1 MARQT
6 APARPKASSLAQGR
20 SALFRVTAL
29 LPAGA
34 FRSPKNQTPSA
45 ERTALLPRK
54 GLFVTLCCTII
65 SLGNLFFL
73 ACQPGMRFWTNA
85 SDSAI
90 FRIGWQ
96 KSGNSAAPLSLPGGL
111 VTKKFSVTLHPLKIT
126 RTRQRRHA
134 SLLPPPRTPVAHRS
148 DIRPSIPAEAGPPQ
162 TGVFPV
168 IPVFT
173 SAGSARGKMRQISR
187 ASGATRKETEYSVQI
202 PISKVFLEI
211 APLEKTWNKISAE
224 RIVHFFPILSLKRR
238 QHNSGK
244 LLPTAVRLWKCSQ
257 PTVNSHRRN
266 CHEIQRYGHRCP
278 H

>member
-20 SALFRVTAL
+20 SALVRVTAL

-111 VTKKFSVTLHPLKIT
+111 VTKKFSGTLHPLKIARIRRARLPSASSLT
-126 RTRQRRHA
+126 RRRTA
-134 SLLPPPRTPVAHRS
+134 SRSPPP
-148 DIRPSIPAEAGPPQ
+148 IPALARTAPSR
-162 TGVFPV
+162 VFPM

-173 SAGSARGKMRQISR
+173 STGSAQV
-187 ASGATRKETEYSVQI
+187 EN
-202 PISKVFLEI
+202 
-211 APLEKTWNKISAE
+211 KTN
-224 RIVHFFPILSLKRR
+224 FPCQR
-238 QHNSGK
+238 HD
-244 LLPTAVRLWKCSQ
+244 T
-257 PTVNSHRRN
+257 RRN
-266 CHEIQRYGHRCP
+266 
-278 H
+278 

>member
-1 MARQT
+1 
-6 APARPKASSLAQGR
+6 
-20 SALFRVTAL
+20 
-29 LPAGA
+29 
-34 FRSPKNQTPSA
+34 
-45 ERTALLPRK
+45 
-54 GLFVTLCCTII
+54 
-65 SLGNLFFL
+65 
-73 ACQPGMRFWTNA
+73 MRFWTNA

-111 VTKKFSVTLHPLKIT
+111 VTKKFSVTLHPLKIA

-134 SLLPPPRTPVAHRS
+134 SLLPHSAPPPSHTVPTS
-148 DIRPSIPAEAGPPQ
+148 CLPFRPEAGPPQ
-162 TGVFPV
+162 TGAFPV

-187 ASGATRKETEYSVQI
+187 ASGATREETEYSVQI
-202 PISKVFLEI
+202 TISKVFLEI

>member
-20 SALFRVTAL
+20 SALVRVTAL

-65 SLGNLFFL
+65 SLGNLFFF
-73 ACQPGMRFWTNA
+73 ACQPGMRFWTIA

-126 RTRQRRHA
+126 RTRQGHF
-134 SLLPPPRTPVAHRS
+134 SLLSQFLTRRRPLFSPP
-148 DIRPSIPAEAGPPQ
+148 RPSIPARGRTAPNRSLPRAPCFHECRVC
-162 TGVFPV
+162 TGQNETNFPCQRRD
-168 IPVFT
+168 T
-173 SAGSARGKMRQISR
+173 
-187 ASGATRKETEYSVQI
+187 
-202 PISKVFLEI
+202 
-211 APLEKTWNKISAE
+211 
-224 RIVHFFPILSLKRR
+224 KR
-238 QHNSGK
+238 N
-244 LLPTAVRLWKCSQ
+244 
-257 PTVNSHRRN
+257 
-266 CHEIQRYGHRCP
+266 
-278 H
+278 

>member
-20 SALFRVTAL
+20 SALVRVTAL

-73 ACQPGMRFWTNA
+73 ACQPGMRFWTIA

-111 VTKKFSVTLHPLKIT
+111 VTKKFSVTLHPLKIA

-134 SLLPPPRTPVAHRS
+134 SLLPHSAPPVAHRS
-148 DIRPSIPAEAGPPQ
+148 DLLPSIPARRRSAPNRSLPRDPCFHEYGVCAG
-162 TGVFPV
+162 
-168 IPVFT
+168 
-173 SAGSARGKMRQISR
+173 
-187 ASGATRKETEYSVQI
+187 
-202 PISKVFLEI
+202 
-211 APLEKTWNKISAE
+211 
-224 RIVHFFPILSLKRR
+224 
-238 QHNSGK
+238 
-244 LLPTAVRLWKCSQ
+244 
-257 PTVNSHRRN
+257 
-266 CHEIQRYGHRCP
+266 
-278 H
+278 

>member
-6 APARPKASSLAQGR
+6 APARPKASSLAQGG
-20 SALFRVTAL
+20 SALFRATAL

-65 SLGNLFFL
+65 SLGNLFFF

-111 VTKKFSVTLHPLKIT
+111 VTKKFSVTLHPLKIA
-126 RTRQRRHA
+126 RIRRA
-134 SLLPPPRTPVAHRS
+134 RLPFALSPDSPPH
-148 DIRPSIPAEAGPPQ
+148 
-162 TGVFPV
+162 
-168 IPVFT
+168 
-173 SAGSARGKMRQISR
+173 
-187 ASGATRKETEYSVQI
+187 SVQI
-202 PISKVFLEI
+202 PSSHSGLSQNSPIGSLPDDSCFHEYGVCAGRNE
-211 APLEKTWNKISAE
+211 TN
-224 RIVHFFPILSLKRR
+224 FPCQRR
-238 QHNSGK
+238 DM
-244 LLPTAVRLWKCSQ
+244 
-257 PTVNSHRRN
+257 RRN
-266 CHEIQRYGHRCP
+266 
-278 H
+278 

>member
-65 SLGNLFFL
+65 SLGNLFFW
-73 ACQPGMRFWTNA
+73 ACQPGMRFWTIA

-111 VTKKFSVTLHPLKIT
+111 VTKKFSVTLHPLKIAH
-126 RTRQRRHA
+126 TRQKRHA
-134 SLLPPPRTPVAHRS
+134 SLLPQPRTPVAHCS
-148 DIRPSIPAEAGPPQ
+148 APPP
-162 TGVFPV
+162 TFH
-168 IPVFT
+168 
-173 SAGSARGKMRQISR
+173 
-187 ASGATRKETEYSVQI
+187 SGQRKERPVRSLPRDPCFHECRVCMGLNAT
-202 PISKVFLEI
+202 
-211 APLEKTWNKISAE
+211 N
-224 RIVHFFPILSLKRR
+224 FPCQR
-238 QHNSGK
+238 HD
-244 LLPTAVRLWKCSQ
+244 T
-257 PTVNSHRRN
+257 RRN
-266 CHEIQRYGHRCP
+266 
-278 H
+278 

>member
-20 SALFRVTAL
+20 SALVRVTAL

-65 SLGNLFFL
+65 SLGNLFFF

-111 VTKKFSVTLHPLKIT
+111 VTKKFSVTLHPLKIA
-126 RTRQRRHA
+126 RTRQGHF
-134 SLLPPPRTPVAHRS
+134 SLLSQFLTRRRPPF
-148 DIRPSIPAEAGPPQ
+148 RPP
-162 TGVFPV
+162 TFH
-168 IPVFT
+168 
-173 SAGSARGKMRQISR
+173 
-187 ASGATRKETEYSVQI
+187 SGQRKERPVRSLPRDPCFHECRVCMGLNAT
-202 PISKVFLEI
+202 
-211 APLEKTWNKISAE
+211 N
-224 RIVHFFPILSLKRR
+224 FPCQR
-238 QHNSGK
+238 HD
-244 LLPTAVRLWKCSQ
+244 T
-257 PTVNSHRRN
+257 RRN
-266 CHEIQRYGHRCP
+266 
-278 H
+278 